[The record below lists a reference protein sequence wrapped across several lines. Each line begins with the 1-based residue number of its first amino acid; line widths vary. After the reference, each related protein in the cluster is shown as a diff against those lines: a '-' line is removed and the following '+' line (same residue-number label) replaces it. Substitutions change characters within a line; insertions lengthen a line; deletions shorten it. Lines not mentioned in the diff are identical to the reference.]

1 MKKFLVET
9 ICTYRMRYV
18 VEAEDQSVAETF
30 VLDALKTS
38 DIKEFSQQH
47 ISEELF
53 STRRIKDKEFIKLFD
68 TDNDYLK
75 QWSDKMKYEFINRIQ
90 PDKEPTEW

>member
-38 DIKEFSQQH
+38 DI
-47 ISEELF
+47 
-53 STRRIKDKEFIKLFD
+53 
-68 TDNDYLK
+68 
-75 QWSDKMKYEFINRIQ
+75 
-90 PDKEPTEW
+90 